1 MKNNKIKVS
10 NESPSNSTY
19 SEKEITFSS
28 SFSSSPTSSSF
39 FPSPPSSS
47 LLINILLNHTSTVDS
62 KKDDFKAKK
71 GIKYEISKSKSNTSL
86 PLFLNP
92 NNKIKIPSKVEHLLR
107 RRIPRSILQS
117 IDPDIEIAIDK
128 CLLFISFF
136 SSTYFKLQ
144 ENSKFDGWKS
154 LKVDYL
160 QEYFT
165 NSSQDYKKII
175 TALKYN
181 FKTGPII
188 ECDEKKVLR
197 KKNYHYRLGKAYIA
211 KGLKNYELK
220 TDTARYLLNKH
231 FNSRYNLALKNI
243 IANNV
248 LNFYPH
254 CTFPTIEVIDIA
266 GKVHVKNKYRT
277 KKGKRLLYRNK
288 HANSYF
294 KNSKELSFVEDSIKK
309 YISLVENGLMI
320 PRIGSAKSGGRVV
333 DALNLMPSW
342 IRNLIKIDGVPVEE
356 LDFSCLHPNIGISL
370 YGGERKFITHA
381 QIAEDLKVDIK
392 IIKQEHLSFFN
403 KRYDEMK
410 ESILFEY
417 YMKAEP
423 EMMKNLKNGKF
434 NTIYEHKNT
443 SRKLF
448 AKEVEIMTEVIRR
461 LNQVGIYVGY
471 IYDALICNP
480 KHTSYIN
487 EVMSQT
493 ALDFGVYTKAKLPE
507 RFDAKTATLHSGNV
521 VASSI

>member
-28 SFSSSPTSSSF
+28 SFSSSPPSSSF
-39 FPSPPSSS
+39 FPSSPSSP
-47 LLINILLNHTSTVDS
+47 LINILLNHTSTVDS
-62 KKDDFKAKK
+62 KKYDFKAKK

-92 NNKIKIPSKVEHLLR
+92 NNKIKIPREVDYLLIR
-107 RRIPRSILQS
+107 KIPKSILQTINKD
-117 IDPDIEIAIDK
+117 IDIAIEK

-136 SSTYFKLQ
+136 SSTYYKLQ
-144 ENSKFDGWKS
+144 ENSNFDGWKS

-165 NSSQDYKKII
+165 NSSQDYKNII
-175 TALKYN
+175 TALKYESDA
-181 FKTGPII
+181 GPII
-188 ECDEKKVLR
+188 ECDEKKILG
-197 KKNYHYRLGKAYIA
+197 KKNYHYKLGKAYIA

-231 FNSRYNLALKNI
+231 FNNLYNLALRNTI
-243 IANNV
+243 GNN
-248 LNFYPH
+248 LIKFYTQ
-254 CTFPTIEVIDIA
+254 CTFPPIEVIDIT
-266 GKVHVKNKYRT
+266 GKIHVKNKYRT
-277 KKGKRLLYRNK
+277 KKGKRLRYRNK

-309 YISLVENGLMI
+309 YISLIENGLMI

-342 IRNLIKIDGVPVEE
+342 IRNLITIDGVQVEE
-356 LDFSCLHPNIGISL
+356 LDFSCLHPNIAMSE
-370 YGGERKFITHA
+370 YGGKRKFITHL
-381 QIAEDLKVDIK
+381 QIAEALKVDIK
-392 IIKQEHLSFFN
+392 IIKMEHLSFFN
-403 KRYDEMK
+403 KRYDQMK
-410 ESILFEY
+410 ESILFKY
-417 YMKAEP
+417 YMKEEP

-434 NTIYEHKNT
+434 NTVYEHKNT

-461 LNQVGIYVGY
+461 LNQEGIYVGY

-480 KHTSYIN
+480 KHTAYIN

-493 ALDFGVYTKAKLPE
+493 ALDFQVYTKAKLPE